1 MNYQE
6 RSEIAKAANIIISSN
21 DPRFDYHF
29 VKDHTKLEE
38 ILSDATVPIV
48 IPQHKYDYSI
58 KMNEGTDAKLA
69 DLCPLSLASCG
80 SNLDDIESF
89 YRAKFPRL
97 PDEYHGILARYS
109 TEQVLT
115 KKDVKNSIK
124 KAKKKNEALPVG
136 LSIAKMPIQ
145 IDFD

>member
-6 RSEIAKAANIIISSN
+6 RSEIARASNIIISSN
-21 DPRFDYHF
+21 DPRFDYQF
-29 VKDHTKLEE
+29 VKDQSKLEQ
-38 ILSDATVPIV
+38 ILSDATVPLV
-48 IPQHKYDYSI
+48 VPQHKYDYSI
-58 KMNEGTDAKLA
+58 KMNEGTDAKLP

-80 SNLDDIESF
+80 SNLDDIEAF

-109 TEQVLT
+109 TGQVLT

-136 LSIAKMPIQ
+136 LSIAKGDIELN
-145 IDFD
+145 FD